1 MEQNASSPDYM
12 QSVFSIGGFSSFDD
26 CLQDIDPVGIP
37 CDQPF
42 DYPSNNLTYNVDRA
56 SCGNEHLPYADI
68 QGPFSAFIPCPDVSI
83 DKAQRGW
90 NVLVFVLRWW
100 FSIKRIMARRTRD
113 RELPGYCE

>member
-1 MEQNASSPDYM
+1 MLRLQITCSQYSPLEASAVLTIVYKILTLLESHVINP
-12 QSVFSIGGFSSFDD
+12 SIT
-26 CLQDIDPVGIP
+26 LPTT
-37 CDQPF
+37 
-42 DYPSNNLTYNVDRA
+42 TYNVDRA

-68 QGPFSAFIPCPDVSI
+68 QGPFSAFMPCPDVSI

-100 FSIKRIMARRTRD
+100 FSIRRIMARRTRD